1 MCYRMSSTE
10 ESSLEER
17 NKTLIRSFIEEIFN
31 QHNLSSMEKYFGRD
45 SVEGSPQAGKGGEGF
60 KQFLTDFFEAFPDM
74 HTTIEHI
81 IAENNLVVVFLNGSG
96 TQKGE
101 FHGIPPTNKQVNIR
115 SADLYKIENGIITG
129 HWDVVDQLNLLKQTG
144 ALLSE
149 NVNKEIKDTKVVWVN
164 DYE

>member
-1 MCYRMSSTE
+1 
-10 ESSLEER
+10 
-17 NKTLIRSFIEEIFN
+17 
-31 QHNLSSMEKYFGRD
+31 
-45 SVEGSPQAGKGGEGF
+45 
-60 KQFLTDFFEAFPDM
+60 M